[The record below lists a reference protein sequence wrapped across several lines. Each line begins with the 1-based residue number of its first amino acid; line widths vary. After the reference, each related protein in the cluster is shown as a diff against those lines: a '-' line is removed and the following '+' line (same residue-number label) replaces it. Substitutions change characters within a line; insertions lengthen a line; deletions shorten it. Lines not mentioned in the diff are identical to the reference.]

1 MGTTFQGW
9 FLHGKEVLPHCWC
22 SDTRGVHGGRDQLP
36 GQVLLVTEAATTV
49 THMGCIL
56 KTPLLMENIIFFSLG
71 KGGLIS
77 LTAYTPNAMD
87 KPAIDFVKL
96 NEAFLS
102 SKQSFDFP
110 NSCPSSHFLG
120 PLSASHC
127 LWMGIRHFLRLLP
140 FPPGYINLFNR
151 DKTVRANFAT
161 LIFHE
166 ATGKVL
172 LTCNYGYVTY
182 NIYVEGKKRGS
193 CLVSIS

>member
-1 MGTTFQGW
+1 M
-9 FLHGKEVLPHCWC
+9 
-22 SDTRGVHGGRDQLP
+22 D
-36 GQVLLVTEAATTV
+36 
-49 THMGCIL
+49 CIL
-56 KTPLLMENIIFFSLG
+56 KTPLLMENIFFSIG

-87 KPAIDFVKL
+87 KPAIDFIKL

-120 PLSASHC
+120 PLSTSHC
-127 LWMGIRHFLRLLP
+127 LWMGIRHFLRLLLL
-140 FPPGYINLFNR
+140 PPGYIKLLNR
-151 DKTVRANFAT
+151 DKPVKANFAT
-161 LIFHE
+161 LIFPE
-166 ATGKVL
+166 TTGKVL

-182 NIYVEGKKRGS
+182 NIYVERKKKGS